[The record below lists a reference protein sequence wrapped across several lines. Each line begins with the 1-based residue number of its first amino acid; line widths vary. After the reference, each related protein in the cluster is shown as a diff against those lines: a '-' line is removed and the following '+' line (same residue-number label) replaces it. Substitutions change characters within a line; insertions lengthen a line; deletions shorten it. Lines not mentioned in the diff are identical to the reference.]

1 MEVEP
6 AELNQ
11 EERETVARH
20 FSESSMVDF
29 SLDIHNSVTCDCYL
43 SQARDLVRTSPPTL
57 TFPRAFL
64 QQLWR
69 VREVKV
75 REDDIWVVTPPKCGT
90 TWLQDLTWL
99 ITNNADT
106 DKVCYDNSD
115 DNISL

>member
-29 SLDIHNSVTCDCYL
+29 LLDKIVLLCKCYL
-43 SQARDLVRTSPPTL
+43 SQVRDLVRTTPPTL

-69 VREVKV
+69 VRKV
-75 REDDIWVVTPPKCGT
+75 QVRKDDIWVVTPPKCGT

-115 DNISL
+115 DDISL

>member
-1 MEVEP
+1 MGTVQNNLSKMEVEP

-20 FSESSMVDF
+20 FSESSMV
-29 SLDIHNSVTCDCYL
+29 
-43 SQARDLVRTSPPTL
+43 RDLVRTSPPTL

-99 ITNNADT
+99 ITNNADIE
-106 DKVCYDNSD
+106 KVCYDNSD
-115 DNISL
+115 DE